1 MLIFYE
7 PASKKLSTANT
18 KTEAVL
24 KNKVVIMKTRDF
36 ERKFEDEVLTLSYK
50 TWNKNNSF
58 QGGEDIMDFGC
69 SALGRDRKCDIF

>member
-7 PASKKLSTANT
+7 PASKKLSTA
-18 KTEAVL
+18 KSEGVL
-24 KNKVVIMKTRDF
+24 KNKIIIMKNKDYD
-36 ERKFEDEVLTLSYK
+36 RKFEEEVLTLSYK